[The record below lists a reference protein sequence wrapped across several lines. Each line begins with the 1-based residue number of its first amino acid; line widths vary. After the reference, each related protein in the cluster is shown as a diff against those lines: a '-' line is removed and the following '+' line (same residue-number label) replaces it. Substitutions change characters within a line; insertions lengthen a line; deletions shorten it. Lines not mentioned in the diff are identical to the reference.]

1 MSEIAKRALIWGVA
15 LASLSGLIWLLVGW
29 LELEPITSLSH
40 GLQPDVTLQQTTLTH
55 YEGMGRRLW
64 SLTAQTITVDE
75 KTRTTVA
82 EAVEVQFWHTP
93 QEGGE
98 PQGALALSVH
108 AQRLVLD
115 NVRQDMVFEGRL
127 SANDDHGLEFATQDA
142 TWRQQERVLEGEDIV
157 TVQRGDLSLEGAGFR
172 YDMQEGRFL
181 LKDQARL
188 RWMPVEEP

>member
-29 LELEPITSLSH
+29 LELEPITSLSR
-40 GLQPDVTLQQTTLTH
+40 GFQPDVALQGTTLTH
-55 YEGMGRRLW
+55 YEGMGQRLW

-82 EAVEVQFWHTP
+82 EAVEVRFWHAAG
-93 QEGGE
+93 EGE
-98 PQGALALSVH
+98 PQEALALSVH

-127 SANDDHGLEFATQDA
+127 SANDAHGLEFATHDA
-142 TWRQQERVLEGEDIV
+142 TWRQQEGVLEGEGIV
-157 TVQRGDLSLEGAGFR
+157 TVQRGDLSLEGVGFR
-172 YDMQEGRFL
+172 YDMQEGKFL
-181 LKDQARL
+181 LKGQARL
-188 RWMPVEEP
+188 RWMPEEEP